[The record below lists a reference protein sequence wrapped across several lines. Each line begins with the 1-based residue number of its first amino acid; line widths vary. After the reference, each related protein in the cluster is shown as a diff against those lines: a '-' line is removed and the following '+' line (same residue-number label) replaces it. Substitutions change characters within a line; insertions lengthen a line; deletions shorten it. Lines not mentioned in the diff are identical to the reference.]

1 MYFHNVFIVP
11 VEQRKYYSE
20 NYIDV
25 QETGIY
31 QKAHEM
37 KLKLNLY
44 KFFMMY
50 KDPSYVLSWL
60 SVAHLTYFLLA
71 IYFGIALYLQEKLES
86 SAKRAPMY
94 HTQRFFRKL
103 ANSNVWQMKANKW

>member
-1 MYFHNVFIVP
+1 MF
-11 VEQRKYYSE
+11 RKQG
-20 NYIDV
+20 YI
-25 QETGIY
+25 
-31 QKAHEM
+31 KRLMKM

-103 ANSNVWQMKANKW
+103 ANSNVSQMKANKW